1 MQAKELMLCVES
13 ECIKESQ
20 TWNQRQEDQR
30 APNRYGEPNLLN
42 TVDGTNLEKV
52 YGLKYL
58 GHEKK
63 ALKTKSSKNTGLA
76 SLEQNLLHLE
86 VWQTQGPEV
95 LVIHPKTRHQSK

>member
-30 APNRYGEPNLLN
+30 APNRYGEPNHLN

-52 YGLKYL
+52 YDLKYL
-58 GHEKK
+58 G
-63 ALKTKSSKNTGLA
+63 
-76 SLEQNLLHLE
+76 
-86 VWQTQGPEV
+86 P
-95 LVIHPKTRHQSK
+95 